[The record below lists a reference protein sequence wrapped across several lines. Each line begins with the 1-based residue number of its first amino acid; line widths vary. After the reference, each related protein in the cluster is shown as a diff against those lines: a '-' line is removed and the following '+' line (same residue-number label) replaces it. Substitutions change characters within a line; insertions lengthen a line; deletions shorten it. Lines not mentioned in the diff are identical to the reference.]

1 MFSIEVG
8 LEDDTATVEFYPCR
22 CIMAANK
29 QNCIPATGNYDSSKT
44 LNGVNAQFK
53 LEKMYEKKTILL
65 GSAENCDISQIII
78 HNNIGYT

>member
-53 LEKMYEKKTILL
+53 LEKNVRKKKRF
-65 GSAENCDISQIII
+65 
-78 HNNIGYT
+78 Y